1 MATRKS
7 PRKAATPSESEAVLE
22 PTVEAETTVSETLP
36 AQEALEVPESIAE
49 TAQPNEPSAPSI
61 IDAAEEESKPEK
73 AVEHQPRFHLFLID
87 AGWKSS
93 SAKVIRDNF
102 HMIREFQNSDPLYV
116 LTREQSIELIRENAD
131 LIGKDPILLVH
142 DLHAKGGRGESGY
155 HGFRLCLGLIKD
167 SSKALAAMQEF
178 LRFVHSHRR
187 SADIE
192 KDIRKKLHHA
202 GMQGALEVIRE
213 GAGELME

>member
-1 MATRKS
+1 MATRKP
-7 PRKAATPSESEAVLE
+7 PRKAAAPSESEAVLE
-22 PTVEAETTVSETLP
+22 PTVEAETTASEALP
-36 AQEALEVPESIAE
+36 VQEAIEEEPGAIAE
-49 TAQPNEPSAPSI
+49 TAQPNESSAAPI
-61 IDAAEEESKPEK
+61 AEAAEGHK
-73 AVEHQPRFHLFLID
+73 PRFHLFLID

-167 SSKALAAMQEF
+167 SSKALSAMQEF